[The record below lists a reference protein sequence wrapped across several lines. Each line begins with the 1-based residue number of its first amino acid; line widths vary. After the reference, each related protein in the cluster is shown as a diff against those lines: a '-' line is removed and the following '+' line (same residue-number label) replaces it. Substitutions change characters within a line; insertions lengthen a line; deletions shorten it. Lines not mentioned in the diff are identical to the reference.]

1 MAAVQQSVDTI
12 IELTQLIER
21 GPEAPDGWMP
31 SQALSSPAQ
40 TASRAP
46 VISPLVANMIPGLT
60 EKVGGLM
67 DKFSFLEDRILRI
80 SDRLNRVEQ
89 SGAFKTGGPDGKEMK
104 NEIARDLRER
114 LASHMAGFDGRMEGL
129 LKRLGAVEQKTA
141 SASEELSRLHFDPDD
156 MERRIAD
163 LGRARQEAEADFAD
177 KFRALSEKLAGFEG
191 ALGDRIAAAVDV
203 KTAAFDTA
211 GLAQRVDALAEAK
224 DLADKGFSA
233 KLGELAGRLERFE
246 GGLADAMGQ
255 YLADHAPAVKPEDL
269 SLKIDALAEAR
280 EKAQND
286 FEGRLASLAGK
297 LDGIEQGVEQSLSAL
312 RLDEGSLA
320 RECQEFDGRLQA
332 LAAAKDEAAAG
343 FARRLEELASQLS
356 AMEAGV
362 ESRLADRG
370 AKASAQS
377 AEELKKELD
386 SRLQALADDS
396 ASALA
401 SFQDELSVI
410 TDKVLGVENGIG
422 LRVAQEVAGAEQSLN
437 RAVDERLGSAIEAR
451 LGALRSQ
458 SQESARQL
466 SDRLA
471 ETAERLDALNG
482 GLQERMER
490 FLADRLPALRQAS
503 GQAEVERLSASLADL
518 ASSSGRAEA
527 GFQASLADL
536 AARVQS
542 FEGGFEA
549 KVAALL
555 DQKDRDIRADL
566 GRLAEQDA
574 KALAKQ
580 EERIADLASRVEGF
594 ETDLEGRVA
603 GLVQASQADLAD
615 RIEQLS
621 SQGHEQE
628 RKTAVR
634 LDEFLEKINGIEGGI
649 AQQVEGLVA
658 GKASQLDGRL
668 RQLEEGICGQADELE
683 AKLNGIKE
691 GIKPRVDEAMASTA
705 SELSQRIDGLK
716 QSTD

>member
-1 MAAVQQSVDTI
+1 MAAVQQSADTI

-104 NEIARDLRER
+104 NEIARDLRES

-129 LKRLGAVEQKTA
+129 LKRLGAVEQKAA

-163 LGRARQEAEADFAD
+163 LGRARKEAEADFAN

-203 KTAAFDTA
+203 KTAAFDTS

-224 DLADKGFSA
+224 NLADKGFSA
-233 KLGELAGRLERFE
+233 KLGELADRLERFE

-280 EKAQND
+280 EKAQSD

-312 RLDEGSLA
+312 RLDESSLA
-320 RECQEFDGRLQA
+320 RECQEFDGRLQV

-362 ESRLADRG
+362 ESRLAERG

-377 AEELKKELD
+377 ADELKKELD
-386 SRLQALADDS
+386 SRLQTLADDS

-422 LRVAQEVAGAEQSLN
+422 LRIAQEVAGAEQSLTK
-437 RAVDERLGSAIEAR
+437 AIDERLGSVIEAR
-451 LGALRSQ
+451 LDALRSQ

-471 ETAERLDALNG
+471 ETAERLD
-482 GLQERMER
+482 
-490 FLADRLPALRQAS
+490 
-503 GQAEVERLSASLADL
+503 
-518 ASSSGRAEA
+518 
-527 GFQASLADL
+527 
-536 AARVQS
+536 
-542 FEGGFEA
+542 
-549 KVAALL
+549 
-555 DQKDRDIRADL
+555 
-566 GRLAEQDA
+566 
-574 KALAKQ
+574 
-580 EERIADLASRVEGF
+580 
-594 ETDLEGRVA
+594 
-603 GLVQASQADLAD
+603 
-615 RIEQLS
+615 
-621 SQGHEQE
+621 
-628 RKTAVR
+628 
-634 LDEFLEKINGIEGGI
+634 
-649 AQQVEGLVA
+649 
-658 GKASQLDGRL
+658 
-668 RQLEEGICGQADELE
+668 
-683 AKLNGIKE
+683 
-691 GIKPRVDEAMASTA
+691 
-705 SELSQRIDGLK
+705 
-716 QSTD
+716 